1 MNDNN
6 NIIGADISD
15 EQNRKSGWSIA
26 SFILSAFPI
35 AILLMGFLFC
45 LIASG
50 MGLGAI
56 WWLFIALIWIMVP
69 VTIIA
74 NIVSVILGV
83 KGLKIKKTIFAW
95 AGIIVVL
102 IEIIAVI
109 LIYGIV
115 TLVNMPEENA
125 RKQEILQLQ
134 KEISNYETYTDL
146 TSFGLGL
153 YKLKNEGDEYL
164 WDITKPEDTVI
175 NYEGVEMV
183 YKGYNNRKD
192 HEGFDNAWGNSNE
205 GKDVEYDVYFYDN
218 TYIIVTPLWDKP
230 GTLYYW
236 GYIYLCKDINK
247 NVDLFDVGILDPKVV
262 EKLHELPGEK
272 YSRKKLTEKLGKT
285 F

>member
-6 NIIGADISD
+6 EITGVDMSD
-15 EQNRKSGWSIA
+15 EKNRKGGYSIA

-35 AILLMGFLFC
+35 AILLIGFLFC
-45 LIASG
+45 LIVSG
-50 MGLGAI
+50 GGVSDNDGGVI
-56 WWLFIALIWIMVP
+56 WWVFVVLIWIMAP

-83 KGLKIKKTIFAW
+83 KGLKIKNTVFAW

-102 IEIIAVI
+102 IEIFVVI

-134 KEISNYETYTDL
+134 KEISNYETYADL

-183 YKGYNNRKD
+183 YEGYNNRKD
-192 HEGFDNAWGNSNE
+192 DEGFDNAWGNSNE
-205 GKDVEYDVYFYDN
+205 GKDVEYDVYFYNN

-236 GYIYLCKDINK
+236 GYI
-247 NVDLFDVGILDPKVV
+247 
-262 EKLHELPGEK
+262 
-272 YSRKKLTEKLGKT
+272 
-285 F
+285 